1 MDIDYM
7 DGYKIFTVGKDR
19 FPGLGAWAK
28 SLREDGIKFVLIIV
42 SNRRNRLHQVA
53 AELR

>member
-7 DGYKIFTVGKDR
+7 DGYKIFTVGQER

-42 SNRRNRLHQVA
+42 SIESKTIKPVVSRFI
-53 AELR
+53 